1 MTTAGD
7 VIQLRALSTQQH
19 QLLST
24 LQHVMSKDAALATLS
39 GCDLQQYRAAND
51 GHAQKHPQAAGMS
64 ARLAAMPCY
73 VLPGMYCCVTF
84 LQGHVH
90 IYCRVH

>member
-19 QLLST
+19 QFLST
-24 LQHVMSKDAALATLS
+24 LQHLMAKDAALAPLS

-51 GHAQKHPQAAGMS
+51 GHAQKHPQAAGES
-64 ARLAAMPCY
+64 ASLLLEPC
-73 VLPGMYCCVTF
+73 
-84 LQGHVH
+84 LQHVMLCD
-90 IYCRVH
+90 IE